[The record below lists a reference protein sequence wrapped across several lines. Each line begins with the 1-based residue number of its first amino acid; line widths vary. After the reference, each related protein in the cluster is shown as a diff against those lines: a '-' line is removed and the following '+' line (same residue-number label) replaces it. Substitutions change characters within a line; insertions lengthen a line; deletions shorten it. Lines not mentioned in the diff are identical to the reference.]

1 MRILHVNDEA
11 GVACILAKY
20 QQKIYGHDSRVIK
33 LSRVD
38 KYGIYEYYKEY
49 ITQVKTEEQFLNY
62 VFKEAETMDI
72 IHVHGRSDIII
83 KLRKKF
89 SNSKKIIIHYH
100 GTDIRGIK
108 NQKLPHR
115 SRLSDTI
122 IRLILT
128 YRKGRDTIL
137 LKKRIKLKAQ
147 IVADAVLVSTIDLLN
162 YTASKN
168 NVKAIYLPN
177 PIDIE
182 HFRPDIKG
190 FRKDFKSRA
199 LTIDNEATDTKM
211 ALKYLKENNF
221 DSEIKIHD
229 RMKQTINYQEMPEF
243 LKQFD
248 TYVDIR
254 YINNKLIPALSKTA
268 LEALSCGLNVID
280 HRLNNLRGLPPQ
292 HCPSNVTNSLSNIYK
307 NIMD

>member
-20 QQKIYGHDSRVIK
+20 QQKIYGYDSEVIK

-49 ITQVKTEEQFLNY
+49 VTQVKTEELFLSYIFN
-62 VFKEAETMDI
+62 EAESTDI
-72 IHVHGRSDIII
+72 IHVHGRSDIVI

-89 SNSKKIIIHYH
+89 RNSKKIILHYH
-100 GTDIRGIK
+100 GTDLRGIK

-128 YRKGRDTIL
+128 YRKGRDIIL
-137 LKKRIKLKAQ
+137 SKKKIKLNAQ
-147 IVADAVLVSTIDLLN
+147 IVSDIVLVSTIDLLD
-162 YTASKN
+162 YTALN
-168 NVKAIYLPN
+168 NVKAIHLPN

-182 HFRPDIKG
+182 HFRPDTEM
-190 FRKDFKSRA
+190 FRRGGNGKA
-199 LTIDNEATDTKM
+199 LTIDNEATDINM

-221 DSEIKIHD
+221 DSEINIHD

-254 YINNKLIPALSKTA
+254 FINNKLIPDLSKTA

-280 HRLNNLRGLPPQ
+280 HRLNNLSGLPPQ
-292 HCPSNVTNSLSNIYK
+292 HCPLIVVDTLSRIYK
-307 NIMD
+307 NILN